1 MTELKI
7 VVTPMND
14 NIQQPTLKIFFSK
27 AEAEDE
33 YPILADM
40 SILSKYSM

>member
-1 MTELKI
+1 
-7 VVTPMND
+7 MNSFGSGR
-14 NIQQPTLKIFFSK
+14 TKE
-27 AEAEDE
+27 EAEDE